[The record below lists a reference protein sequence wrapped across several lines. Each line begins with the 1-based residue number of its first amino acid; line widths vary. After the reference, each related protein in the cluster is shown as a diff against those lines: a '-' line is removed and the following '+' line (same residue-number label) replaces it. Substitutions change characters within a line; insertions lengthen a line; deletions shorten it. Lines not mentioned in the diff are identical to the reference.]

1 MDRIILTIT
10 SDLFDDE
17 DQAQE
22 ASVRAN
28 LTVRALI
35 DEIRREFSLLDADYK
50 LTLPGQRDPLP
61 LDKTMEQLGLQTG
74 AELIFERDRRRLSQ
88 RIISRGGQFF
98 QAVTRPGQAY
108 LQSAETGKDFPIDW
122 QPAIIGRPDASN
134 PASADMLAVDAS
146 VLPEARTVSRRHAQI
161 TERAGIYYLEGVS
174 ERNPTFLNGRELKL
188 GEKHALT
195 PGDQIRVGRVELVF
209 NVQGA

>member
-17 DQAQE
+17 DQTQE

-28 LTVRALI
+28 LTVRALM

-50 LTLPGQRDPLP
+50 LTRPGSDEPLP

-74 AELIFERDRRRLSQ
+74 AELVFERDRRRLSQ
-88 RIISRGGQFF
+88 RIVSRGGQFF
-98 QAVTRPGQAY
+98 QAVTRPGQAFI
-108 LQSAETGKDFPIDW
+108 QNAETGKVYPIDW
-122 QPAIIGRPDASN
+122 QPAIIGRPDATN
-134 PASADMLAVDAS
+134 PASAEALAVDVSAFA
-146 VLPEARTVSRRHAQI
+146 EARTVSRRHAQI
-161 TERAGIYYLEGVS
+161 TERGGIYYLEGLN

-195 PGDQIRVGRVELVF
+195 PGDQIRLGRVELVF
-209 NVQGA
+209 NTRET